1 MSVDQQ
7 LETAPVLGVALAGG
21 GEFLLRLRL
30 PRAEQRE
37 ATDLQVGRQLAVVME
52 EVVEELL
59 ECESRFV
66 FLHIG
71 HLEVVEEFEMVEQGV
86 QQLGGQGSVA
96 VDGHHE
102 PVDAFHLPVATGEVV
117 CDLLT
122 GVRDVTRSFLSG
134 LGLAGNVFM
143 VILLLSEGLYFL
155 FNLWVMLAD
164 HVEGLLVAFHSS
176 SAVFSSVQ
184 QCSQLNGSCALV
196 GDAEPWD
203 PRSL

>member
-1 MSVDQQ
+1 MSVDQR
-7 LETAPVLGVALAGG
+7 LDTAPVLLVALAGG
-21 GEFLLRLRL
+21 GGLLLRLRL
-30 PRAEQRE
+30 PRVDERE

-59 ECESRFV
+59 ECQSGFV

-117 CDLLT
+117 GDLLT
-122 GVRDVTRSFLSG
+122 DVRDVTRSFLSG

-143 VILLLSEGLYFL
+143 VTLQFSEGLYFL
-155 FNLWVMLAD
+155 FNPWEMFGD
-164 HVEGLLVAFHSS
+164 HVEGFLVASHNS
-176 SAVFSSVQ
+176 SAVFTARQ
-184 QCSQLNGSCALV
+184 QLHNG
-196 GDAEPWD
+196 
-203 PRSL
+203 

>member
-1 MSVDQQ
+1 MDVDQQ
-7 LETAPVLGVALAGG
+7 LQTATVLGVVLADGG
-21 GEFLLRLRL
+21 QLLLR
-30 PRAEQRE
+30 PGAGQRE
-37 ATDLQVGRQLAVVME
+37 ATVLQVRCQVTVVIV
-52 EVVEELL
+52 EVIKKLL
-59 ECESRFV
+59 DCERRFV

-71 HLEVVEEFEMVEQGV
+71 HLEVVEELEVVEQGV
-86 QQLGGQGSVA
+86 QQLGVQGSLA

-102 PVDAFHLPVATGEVV
+102 PVDAFHPPVATGEVV
-117 CDLLT
+117 GDVLT
-122 GVRDVTRSFLSG
+122 DVRDVASSLFAGLS
-134 LGLAGNVFM
+134 LTGNVFM
-143 VILLLSEGLYFL
+143 VVLLLSEGLYFL

-203 PRSL
+203 PGSL